1 MSDTLIGKS
10 IPRVDGYEKVTG
22 TVGYTVNLELP
33 GMLHGKILRSPMPHA
48 KLVRIDA
55 SKAEALPGVIAVL
68 TRDDLLSWDIDP
80 YYGPVFLDQPIV
92 AIDKVRY
99 VGDPVAAVAAVSEE
113 VAEEALELIEVEY
126 EELPAVFDPVEAAQ
140 PGAPLVHDESP
151 RQAAVFSD
159 VKAARLAENTN
170 ICHHFKLRHGDVE
183 AGFAQ
188 ADYIFEDV
196 YTSQR
201 TQHCHLEPHATIA
214 QVHNDG
220 RIEVISSTQ
229 NPSVIREALAQMY
242 KLPMSK
248 VRIVAPPLGAG
259 YGSKTYPKL
268 EPLTVALAKKSRRP
282 VKVVLTR
289 EEVFLT
295 LTRHSNVFRLK
306 TGVTKDGR
314 IVARKSEIYWDTGAY
329 ADIGPRTI
337 KNGGYASVGPYRIPN
352 AQVDSYCVYTNK
364 PTSGAFRGYGIPQ
377 VCWAYEQQMDDIA
390 DRLGIDRVE
399 IRKRNVLH
407 EGDTFVTG
415 ETMHA
420 IPVEEAIEAVAN
432 HLNWK
437 QPLDKTAGDPTG
449 RKRRG
454 RGLACMIKS
463 TMTPSMSTAIAKLEE
478 DGSLT
483 VLSSTVEMGQGASTM
498 LRQLAAELLRLPV
511 DKVKLVLADTDITPY
526 DQSTSSSRT
535 TFSMGNA
542 VKRAC
547 LEIEQ
552 QLLDIASDALEVS
565 VDDLTLEDGRVVV
578 KGSPDRSK
586 SYEDLMRHRFG
597 SKIGTLMG
605 RGEFKTDGGLDPET
619 GQGKASAFWFSG
631 AGGCEVEV
639 DTETGEVTVL
649 DYVAVVNSGKAINP
663 LSCEGQIEGSV
674 ITGLGHTFYEEMIFE
689 YGQAINPNFLDYQ
702 LPSIYELP
710 KKMTSILLES
720 PHREAPFGAIGV
732 GETAISTVSP
742 AIANAIYDAVG
753 IRIHDL
759 PITPE
764 KILKALAER
773 QAKQEKAV

>member
-1 MSDTLIGKS
+1 MSNTLIGES
-10 IPRVDGYEKVTG
+10 IKRVDGHEKVTG

-33 GMLHGKILRSPMPHA
+33 GMVHAKILRSTMPHA

-55 SKAEALPGVIAVL
+55 SKAEALPGVVAVL
-68 TRDDLLSWDIDP
+68 TRDDLLAWDIDP
-80 YYGPVFLDQPIV
+80 YYGPVYLDQPIV
-92 AIDKVRY
+92 AIDKVRF
-99 VGDPVAAVAAVSEE
+99 VGDPVAAVAAVSAEI
-113 VAEEALELIEVEY
+113 AEEALELIEVEY
-126 EELPAVFDPVEAAQ
+126 EDLEPVFDPVEAAQ
-140 PGAPLVHDESP
+140 PGAPLVHDKPP

-159 VKAARLAENTN
+159 VKTAQQKESTN
-170 ICHHFKLRHGDVE
+170 ICNHFKLRHGDVE

-196 YTSQR
+196 YTSQT

-214 QVHNDG
+214 QVHKDG

-242 KLPMSK
+242 RLPMSK
-248 VRIVAPPLGAG
+248 VRVVAPPLGAG
-259 YGSKTYPKL
+259 YGAKTYPKL
-268 EPLTVALAKKSRRP
+268 EPLTVALAKKAGRP
-282 VKVVLTR
+282 VKLVLTR

-295 LTRHSNVFRLK
+295 LTRHANVFRLK

-314 IVARKSEIYWDTGAY
+314 IVARKSEIYWDTGSY

-364 PTSGAFRGYGIPQ
+364 PPAGAFRGYGIPQ

-390 DRLGIDRVE
+390 ERLGIDRVE
-399 IRKRNVLH
+399 IRRINALR
-407 EGDTFVTG
+407 EGDQFVTG

-420 IPVEEAIEAVAN
+420 IPVVEAVEAVADY
-432 HLNWK
+432 LK
-437 QPLDKTAGDPTG
+437 LDEEIDKTAGDPTG
-449 RKRRG
+449 VKRRG
-454 RGLACMIKS
+454 RGLACMMKS
-463 TMTPSMSTAIAKLEE
+463 TMTPSLSSAIVKLEE
-478 DGSLT
+478 DGSVT
-483 VLSSTVEMGQGASTM
+483 VLSSSVEMGQGASTL
-498 LRQLAAELLRLPV
+498 LRQIAAELLQVPV
-511 DKVKLVLADTDITPY
+511 TRVKLVLADTDVTPY

-542 VKRAC
+542 VKLAC
-547 LEIEQ
+547 LEIEK
-552 QLLDIASDALEVS
+552 QLLEIASDALEVAA
-565 VDDLTLEDGRVVV
+565 DDLVLEDGHVMV
-578 KGSPDRSK
+578 KGSPDRKK

-597 SKIGTLMG
+597 SRIGTLIG

-639 DTETGEVTVL
+639 DTETGQVTVL
-649 DYVAVVNSGKAINP
+649 DYVAVVNAGKAINP

-674 ITGLGHTFYEEMIFE
+674 ITGLGHTFYEHLIFD

-702 LPSIYELP
+702 LPSTFELP
-710 KKMTSILLES
+710 KKMTSIMLES
-720 PHREAPFGAIGV
+720 PHKEAPFGAIGV

-764 KILKALAER
+764 KVLKALAE
-773 QAKQEKAV
+773 KKNGEK